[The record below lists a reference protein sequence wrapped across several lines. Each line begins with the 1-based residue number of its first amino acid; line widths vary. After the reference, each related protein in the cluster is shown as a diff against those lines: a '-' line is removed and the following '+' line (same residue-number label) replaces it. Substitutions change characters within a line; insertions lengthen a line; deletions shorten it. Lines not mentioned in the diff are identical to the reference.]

1 MDSQPDGS
9 GTVKLAVV
17 DILDR
22 DDKARTTVAVWQWPV
37 SVGRSVQCDIVL
49 DDEHVAPE
57 HAVIEEADGRLR
69 LTLGDTVNGARLG
82 RRRLGRND
90 VADLQPGAT
99 FEIGSTRLRVRRALD
114 AVAPERPIVAE
125 PTAMWVPLP
134 LLVALYIAWNSA
146 SRWVNSDPDGRFLDY
161 LPILVGAPL
170 GIVAWCACWAFAS
183 KLFRHRAVFPQH
195 AHVAFGYSLIAA
207 LPGLLLP
214 LAAFATGW
222 PLLSRIAPI
231 VTAAIVCAMITEH
244 ARLVAPARRRVFRFG
259 MAALFVVGVGLF
271 LMRNQ
276 QTQER
281 LFGELYVPT
290 LAPPALRL
298 AGTVAPQRFVN
309 ESQRLKATLDT
320 HRKDESGDDSDEF

>member
-1 MDSQPDGS
+1 MDSQPDRS
-9 GTVKLAVV
+9 GPLRLAVV

-22 DDKARTTVAVWQWPV
+22 DDKARTSVAVWRWPV

-57 HAVIEEADGRLR
+57 HALIDEAEGRLR

-82 RRRLGRND
+82 RRRLGRHD
-90 VADLQPGAT
+90 VADLQTGVA

-114 AVAPERPIVAE
+114 AVAPEQPIVSE
-125 PTAMWVPLP
+125 PGAMWVPLP

-146 SRWVNSDPDGRFLDY
+146 TRWVNSDPDGRFLDY

-170 GIVAWCACWAFAS
+170 GIVAWCGCWAVAS
-183 KLFRHRAVFPQH
+183 KLFRHRAVFRQH
-195 AHVAFGYSLIAA
+195 AHVAFGYSLVAA

-214 LAAFATGW
+214 LGAFATGW

-244 ARLVAPARRRVFRFG
+244 ARLVAPARRRLFRYG
-259 MAALFVVGVGLF
+259 MAALYLVGVGLF

-281 LFGELYVPT
+281 LFGELYVST
-290 LAPPALRL
+290 LAPPAVRL
-298 AGTVAPQRFVN
+298 AGTIAPERFVE
-309 ESQRLKATLDT
+309 ESQQLKATLDR
-320 HRKDESGDDSDEF
+320 HRKDQAGDDPDDF

>member
-1 MDSQPDGS
+1 MDSQPDRS
-9 GTVKLAVV
+9 GPLRLAVV

-22 DDKARTTVAVWQWPV
+22 DDKARTTVAVWHWPV

-57 HAVIEEADGRLR
+57 HAIIDETDGRLR

-82 RRRLGRND
+82 RRRLARD
-90 VADLQPGAT
+90 DIAALQPGVP

-114 AVAPERPIVAE
+114 AVAPEQPMVPE
-125 PTAMWVPLP
+125 PTGMWVPLP
-134 LLVALYIAWNSA
+134 LLVAFYVAWNSA

-170 GIVAWCACWAFAS
+170 GIVGWCACWAFAS
-183 KLFRHRAVFPQH
+183 KLFRHRAVFRQH
-195 AHVAFGYSLIAA
+195 AHVAFGYTLAAA

-222 PLLSRIAPI
+222 ALLSRVAPL

-244 ARLVAPARRRVFRFG
+244 ARLVAPARRRVFQYG
-259 MAALFVVGVGLF
+259 MAALFIVGVGLF

-276 QTQER
+276 QTQDR
-281 LFGELYVPT
+281 LFGELYVST

-298 AGTVAPQRFVN
+298 VGTVAPERFVN
-309 ESQRLKATLDT
+309 ESQDLKATLDA
-320 HRKDESGDDSDEF
+320 HRKDQSDDDPDDF